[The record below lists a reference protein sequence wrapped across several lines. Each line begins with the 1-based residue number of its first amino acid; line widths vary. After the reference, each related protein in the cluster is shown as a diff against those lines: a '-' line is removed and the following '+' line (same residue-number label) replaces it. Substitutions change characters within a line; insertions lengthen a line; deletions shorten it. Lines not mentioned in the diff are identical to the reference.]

1 MAYYFNYCYN
11 FFNKIIK
18 KRSQRR
24 LGLAKKTQNEL
35 TSAKLLAEYGWI
47 LGTWVT
53 ERFGP
58 WEFTI
63 ENNALKLHEPS
74 KGRFSKQVIPIA
86 GNLLVH
92 WANGNDAFFISRE
105 TGTPVFSMYLT
116 YFSSNPFKS
125 EKPNGTPA
133 FIMKMIRQNNICL
146 KIAVLTLQFGELD
159 YFKHT
164 SEINRKYCN
173 RFGYEWIIAS
183 AVMGQQRNP
192 IWSKVKRTSEL
203 LLRGDYNYVVF
214 MDADAWFHNQTKRIE
229 SLIETHFDDS
239 TQILV
244 GTNRRDR
251 SFAWNDSNANTGV
264 FIAKNTP
271 LGVHIFAEW
280 WHACI
285 YDPETAFRWPVEQLA
300 FHRHIFP
307 RWHRVGAIKL
317 IPYYMMTGLDG
328 EFIRH
333 AAGLSNRGKTET
345 IKAAHKTLLGID
357 M

>member
-1 MAYYFNYCYN
+1 LELAR
-11 FFNKIIK
+11 KAK
-18 KRSQRR
+18 ER
-24 LGLAKKTQNEL
+24 LANDN
-35 TSAKLLAEYGWI
+35 LLADYGWL
-47 LGTWVT
+47 LGIWVT

-105 TGTPVFSMYLT
+105 TPD
-116 YFSSNPFKS
+116 
-125 EKPNGTPA
+125 